1 MLKFELNPRMT
12 AKKAAKT
19 TEKKG
24 KEKNAKGKATNSA
37 AKNQDGVRNHVN
49 KSDAWLSSMVY
60 VYWWASVVA

>member
-49 KSDAWLSSMVY
+49 KSDA
-60 VYWWASVVA
+60 